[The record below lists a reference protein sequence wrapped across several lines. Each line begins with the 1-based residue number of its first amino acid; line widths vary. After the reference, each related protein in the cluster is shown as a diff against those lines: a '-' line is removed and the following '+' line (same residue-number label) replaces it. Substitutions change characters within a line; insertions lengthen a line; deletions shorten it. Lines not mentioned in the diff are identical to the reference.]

1 MRVRNFMEYV
11 VEDAVRKITEKE
23 EGHTFSEKDLADI
36 EALALNSLPPRYIV
50 TEKGEVFSKVDELS
64 IQFQADVTRAVMQAL
79 NRVKD
84 NPRD

>member
-1 MRVRNFMEYV
+1 MEYV

>member
-79 NRVKD
+79 SRVKD

>member
-79 NRVKD
+79 SRVKE

>member
-1 MRVRNFMEYV
+1 MRVRNFMEFV

-23 EGHTFSEKDLADI
+23 PAHAFSEKDLADI

-64 IQFQADVTRAVMQAL
+64 IQFQADVTRAVMQAIT
-79 NRVKD
+79 RVRE